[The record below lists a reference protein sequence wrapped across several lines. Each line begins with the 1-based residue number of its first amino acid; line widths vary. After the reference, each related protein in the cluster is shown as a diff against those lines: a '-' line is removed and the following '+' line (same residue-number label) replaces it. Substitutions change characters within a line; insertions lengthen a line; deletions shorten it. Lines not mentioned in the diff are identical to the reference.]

1 MIHFLLVVLLD
12 SLFYGFGPS
21 LSAFYSPIQALP
33 SLSSPFLFSLG
44 FPSLSPFPSAFP
56 FPLFLSLLFSISLF
70 LSLSPSLSLSPFA
83 SAFVLLLLSLLP
95 CFLSSFLVLS
105 FYSLL

>member
-12 SLFYGFGPS
+12 SLFYGFEPS
-21 LSAFYSPIQALP
+21 LAAFYSPIQALP

-44 FPSLSPFPSAFP
+44 FLSLSPFPSAFP

-70 LSLSPSLSLSPFA
+70 LSLSLSLSPFA